1 MPKVANSLALPH
13 RQAQPMNNPVTKH
26 KTTLKHHSLQKTNL
40 KIKTEIH
47 L

>member
-1 MPKVANSLALPH
+1 MRKVANSPARPH
-13 RQAQPMNNPVTKH
+13 RLAQPMKNPATKH